1 MVAITEP
8 KVRWTQAD
16 LKLLPDNGNR
26 YEIING
32 DLYVTRAPH
41 WKHQGVL
48 HRLSRTLPEVDAD
61 NRPGEIL
68 QTPGL
73 VFVNEDNA
81 IPDLIW
87 ISQEKIAT
95 CEDESGHFTA
105 APELVVEVLS
115 QTAKD
120 IDRDRQVKLKLYSRV
135 GVQEYWIIDWQQQTV
150 EIYRRSQARL
160 VLEFTLYAEDD
171 LTSPLFADFS
181 LKVASLFS

>member
-1 MVAITEP
+1 MTAIKIQP
-8 KVRWTQAD
+8 MRWTVSD
-16 LKLLPDNGNR
+16 LDGLPENGNR
-26 YEIING
+26 YEIIDG

-41 WKHQGVL
+41 WRHQRVL
-48 HRLSRTLPEVDAD
+48 HRLGKALPERDST
-61 NRPGEIL
+61 NRAGEVL

-73 VFVNEDNA
+73 IFAGEENA

-87 ISQEKIAT
+87 ISNEKLIA
-95 CEDESGHFTA
+95 CEDQSGHFTA

-135 GVQEYWIIDWQQQTV
+135 GVQEYWIVDWQQQTV

-171 LTSPLFADFS
+171 LTSP
-181 LKVASLFS
+181 